1 MTPAMRNLMAGACL
15 GSMLASPMPAA
26 ACGACIEDQVAA
38 TYDHAVV
45 IRAAARHHVVVFAA
59 IEGSGNAQ
67 MLARQVKAA
76 AERTPGVD
84 RASVRTAVDPS
95 ALSFAVDPSVAAPE
109 ATLAAI
115 EKGTR
120 AVQVKLPVLRIVR

>member
-1 MTPAMRNLMAGACL
+1 MTPSMRSLVTGSCL
-15 GSMLASPMPAA
+15 GLILALPTPAA
-26 ACGACIEDQVAA
+26 ACGACVEDQVAA

-45 IRAAARHHVVVFAA
+45 MRAAARHYVVVFAA

-67 MLARQVKAA
+67 LLVRQVKAA
-76 AERTPGVD
+76 AERAPGVD

-115 EKGTR
+115 EKGMR

>member
-15 GSMLASPMPAA
+15 GSMLASPIPAA

-45 IRAAARHHVVVFAA
+45 VRAAAKHQVVVFAA

-120 AVQVKLPVLRIVR
+120 AVQVRLPVLRIVR